1 MAMFGRFTEWSFA
14 EVLTTVVKRG
24 GKLELWGL
32 PRGHYLEIHVAEQ
45 VVQAVVVNSQP
56 LAVFEA
62 SHLLAEL
69 LQLRQGEFEMHQRP
83 PEQLRHDF
91 DLTVSAVLQFHTS
104 DILHQDAHLPDP
116 KTKFVFANT
125 QFHLTNENLE
135 GVVDQIA
142 HLLFDPGCD
151 AASLAQQQVLPLE
164 QARQRLYQLRMA
176 GVIVPVRAQAQRQ
189 PSHAG
194 ALAASGG
201 PVVSSAPRHP
211 PQSNGLIARLLG
223 ALGAL
228 GRKETPRKVV

>member
-14 EVLTTVVKRG
+14 EVLTTVAKRS

-45 VVQAVVVNSQP
+45 VVRAVVVNSQP

-62 SHLLAEL
+62 SHLLADL
-69 LQLRQGEFEMHQRP
+69 LQLRQGEFEMHPRP

-91 DLTVSAVLQFHTS
+91 DLTISAVMQFHKS
-104 DILHQDAHLPDP
+104 DLQHLSEHLPDP
-116 KTKFVFANT
+116 KTRFVFAKA
-125 QFHLTNENLE
+125 QFHLTNEHLE
-135 GVVDQIA
+135 DVLDQIA
-142 HLLFDPGCD
+142 HLLFEPGCD
-151 AASLAQQQVLPLE
+151 AASLAQQQVMPLE

-176 GVIVPVRAQAQRQ
+176 GVIVPVRAGATRQ
-189 PSHAG
+189 PSP
-194 ALAASGG
+194 AAG
-201 PVVSSAPRHP
+201 PVVPAASHHP
-211 PQSNGLIARLLG
+211 QPNGLIARLLG